1 MGRPIRVAHS
11 KRFLSPETKATI
23 EAENSSV
30 ESNPDTPQSDK
41 ADEVEA

>member
-11 KRFLSPETKATI
+11 KRFQSQETEGTI

-41 ADEVEA
+41 ADEAEA